1 MNNHPPVAIIHRQ
14 SNFSCATN
22 MCHQIIS
29 TRFLPATLEDSTDI
43 PISEEEYTQL
53 GIVFKDSGRT
63 LWPSD
68 LERLKQM
75 NCPPPKYTRPRLA
88 KGLRQDYMRLCRS
101 EYMTIFRRPL
111 SRINLSMVGLCNCNT
126 LFSTQ
131 DHRCHAAI
139 QLLVRESQ

>member
-53 GIVFKDSGRT
+53 GVAFKDSSRT
-63 LWPSD
+63 LWPCD

-111 SRINLSMVGLCNCNT
+111 SRITPLYGRTVALHPISD
-126 LFSTQ
+126 FSISSVVSCCITVS
-131 DHRCHAAI
+131 HY
-139 QLLVRESQ
+139 